1 MSWFRRTRP
10 PRVRRQKKKEIP
22 DGLWLKCDKCGE
34 IIYRKEL
41 LQNLSICTKCGFHFR
56 INSRQYVE
64 ILLDDGAIEEIDA
77 DLATTDPLGFPDY
90 RAKLREAQTRT
101 GLREGITSGRGR
113 IGGHPVVFAVTD
125 FEFMG
130 GSMGSLVGEKV
141 ARAIRLATQERLPLI
156 IVTASGGGMRMQEG
170 ILSLMQ
176 MAKTSAALGDLGRS
190 RIPYIVVL
198 TDPTMA
204 GVMASFASLG
214 DVILAEP
221 GALLGFAGP
230 RVIQQTIG
238 EELPPGFQRSEFLL
252 EHGMID
258 KVVSRKELK
267 ATIANILDFFGTDR
281 RAEPHEAEPHER
293 DELRA
298 TE

>member
-1 MSWFRRTRP
+1 MSWFRRSKP
-10 PRVRRQKKKEIP
+10 PRVRRQRKKEIP
-22 DGLWLKCDKCGE
+22 DGLWLKCDQCGE
-34 IIYRKEL
+34 IVYRKEL
-41 LQNLSICTKCGFHFR
+41 ARNVSICAKCGFHFR
-56 INSRQYVE
+56 ISSRQYIE
-64 ILLDDGAIEEIDA
+64 ILLDDGVIEEIDA
-77 DLATTDPLGFPDY
+77 GLATVDPLGFPEY
-90 RAKLREAQTRT
+90 RTKLEEAQQRT
-101 GLREGITSGRGR
+101 GLREGIICGRGK
-113 IGGHPVVFAVTD
+113 IGGHSIVFAVTD

-141 ARAIRLATQERLPLI
+141 ARAVRVARLERLPLV

-176 MAKTSAALGDLGRS
+176 MAKTSAALADLGRAEV
-190 RIPYIVVL
+190 PYFVVL

-238 EELPPGFQRSEFLL
+238 EELPPGFQTSEFLL

-258 KVVSRKELK
+258 MVVSRKELK
-267 ATIANILDFFGTDR
+267 SMLTSILEFFDVGSQS
-281 RAEPHEAEPHER
+281 A
-293 DELRA
+293 
-298 TE
+298 